1 MPKDSPGTN
10 PYPTVKEQ
18 KAFEKGLMEKTNKS
32 SGDVILYDGRI
43 VVFKMEG
50 DVMMYVVGGS
60 EENEILLFGV
70 VLCLR
75 DALSILLK
83 YRGPTYKLE

>member
-1 MPKDSPGTN
+1 
-10 PYPTVKEQ
+10 
-18 KAFEKGLMEKTNKS
+18 MEKTNKT

-83 YRGPTYKLE
+83 YESSIHKLKGVAKC

>member
-1 MPKDSPGTN
+1 M
-10 PYPTVKEQ
+10 
-18 KAFEKGLMEKTNKS
+18 
-32 SGDVILYDGRI
+32 
-43 VVFKMEG
+43 VFKMEG

-83 YRGPTYKLE
+83 YATTLLSTYSLVSRN

>member
-1 MPKDSPGTN
+1 M
-10 PYPTVKEQ
+10 
-18 KAFEKGLMEKTNKS
+18 
-32 SGDVILYDGRI
+32 
-43 VVFKMEG
+43 FKMEG

-70 VLCLR
+70 ILALR

-83 YRGPTYKLE
+83 CVALPPSLPACLPSPSFLLHIYSQTGQSPTPTHTH

>member
-1 MPKDSPGTN
+1 
-10 PYPTVKEQ
+10 
-18 KAFEKGLMEKTNKS
+18 MEKTNKS

-83 YRGPTYKLE
+83 YEVPPTSCSEILSAKMLVGIQRINGR

>member
-1 MPKDSPGTN
+1 
-10 PYPTVKEQ
+10 
-18 KAFEKGLMEKTNKS
+18 MEKTNKS

-83 YRGPTYKLE
+83 YGVPLRSSSELLSAKTYVGIRRISGR